1 MKNLKLL
8 ICILTTIL
16 LASTIFAVLPALS
29 QQPPLDTTTM
39 HVGTIGQPKNVDP
52 SQAYDSA
59 SGELIQNVYDS
70 MLEFGSQGTNVT
82 NKPVAPIPA
91 NDSVNIGTNVAVLG
105 STTDIPGVC
114 QLPTITL
121 YANGSSVWTFQVNTN
136 LIFQSWTLPNGNIV
150 SGEQMNWTDIV
161 YYFQRMF
168 VQDSHNS
175 PEWMIMGPAFGVANW
190 DANQTGAGPGMNAA
204 NETYVANLIQSFIS
218 GFSNATGQYVQM
230 YFQHPA
236 IGMYDILDQ
245 TWSSIPPMQW
255 SIDHGCWNGL
265 WTTGWSAAYRRFP
278 SDLFTP
284 LDEHTSKSLYSSS
297 TAEPAMCGTGPYS
310 FTYWNQATDQWRID
324 AFEQCV
330 SHPWPGPYGSSDPA
344 PTTVIDTGI
353 NTWAT
358 SKMMFLGGD
367 LDINCVPEANMYD
380 LLQSP
385 SNAELPIPGITL
397 YYNIPTLETDAIFFN
412 FNITAGSYWMPIVN
426 GVADP
431 TFFSN
436 LNVRRAFCQALNMS
450 AYISGAYYGEALH
463 PSSFWCT
470 GLTPT
475 AGYDSTLTPWD
486 INEDYVYGNLTAVG
500 ITSFTM
506 TFWYGIGNTQTQI
519 AAQDMANVFADIN
532 AKYGTHYDIT
542 VEFVWLPFN
551 FHWDVSM
558 LPFFWDGWQADFS
571 DADDFVVPFMASWGT
586 FAMQQGYSNSTIDS
600 QIAAEEALGN
610 TPAAPAR
617 CAILQELQYE
627 YYQQAISLPT
637 VQPTSRHWSRDWV
650 YGYYVNQLYPGL
662 YYQDLYKKPPTTVLN
677 IQISS
682 TLTPIITYSTIYIYQ
697 GGMRQ
702 GGGSSQPII
711 PMEYFI
717 NVSRDDDNTNVPLL
731 LVAIGLYRTPG
742 ELGLAKAYV
751 NVTYVLVP
759 PLGSAN
765 ATLEWYEDGVTE
777 TITGNSTGITYTVGV
792 DTYPI
797 GDYNQTGNNNK
808 VTNCTF
814 VAKTLAGDINGDGTV
829 DIYDAILLAAAFG
842 STPGSS
848 NWNPSADLNGD
859 GIVDIYDAI
868 ILAANFNNLVLTQ

>member
-168 VQDSHNS
+168 VQDSHSS

-265 WTTGWSAAYRRFP
+265 WTTGWSTAYRRFP

-558 LPFFWDGWQADFS
+558 LPFFSMGWLADFS
-571 DADDFVVPFMASWGT
+571 DADNFVVPFMASWGT
-586 FAMQQGYSNSTIDS
+586 FAMWQRYSNSTIDS

-637 VQPTSRHWSRDWV
+637 VQPTVRHWSRDWV

-662 YYQDLYKKPPTTVLN
+662 YYQDLYKSAPSNVQPVTLN
-677 IQISS
+677 IQSS
-682 TLTPIITYSTIYIYQ
+682 LIPIATYSQIYVWYGESGAVGGAMMQ
-697 GGMRQ
+697 GDGL
-702 GGGSSQPII
+702 GSALAA

-742 ELGLAKAYV
+742 ELGLAKAYE
-751 NVTYVLVP
+751 NVT
-759 PLGSAN
+759 
-765 ATLEWYEDGVTE
+765 
-777 TITGNSTGITYTVGV
+777 
-792 DTYPI
+792 
-797 GDYNQTGNNNK
+797 
-808 VTNCTF
+808 
-814 VAKTLAGDINGDGTV
+814 
-829 DIYDAILLAAAFG
+829 
-842 STPGSS
+842 
-848 NWNPSADLNGD
+848 
-859 GIVDIYDAI
+859 
-868 ILAANFNNLVLTQ
+868 